1 MDQGFFYMRDKLFG
15 IFLLSSS
22 FLVNPAISEELPVYS
37 LPQSEVRTIHAESN
51 KKDYDLYIRLP
62 DSYKNSTAVYP
73 VVILNDA
80 LYAFPIAS
88 GAMQL
93 MGNKVIQDAIVVGIS
108 HSKGEDR
115 GVSRTRDY
123 TPTFSPLEANGH
135 SSASRLASGHAKEY
149 VEFIEEQVIPLL
161 EKNYRIDANNKIF
174 VGHSF
179 GGLLGTYILLNKPE
193 LFDHYIIG
201 SPSLWYDNKVMFTME
216 KNYAAKHKSLKAR
229 VNIYVDDND
238 GSLTDKK
245 MEKDVLAFEKALR
258 SRNYSGLDLKVE
270 VIKGENHHS
279 VFPGLLS
286 RGLMAAIPLKK

>member
-1 MDQGFFYMRDKLFG
+1 
-15 IFLLSSS
+15 
-22 FLVNPAISEELPVYS
+22 
-37 LPQSEVRTIHAESN
+37 
-51 KKDYDLYIRLP
+51 
-62 DSYKNSTAVYP
+62 
-73 VVILNDA
+73 
-80 LYAFPIAS
+80 
-88 GAMQL
+88 
-93 MGNKVIQDAIVVGIS
+93 
-108 HSKGEDR
+108 
-115 GVSRTRDY
+115 
-123 TPTFSPLEANGH
+123 LEANGH

-270 VIKGENHHS
+270 VIKGENHYS